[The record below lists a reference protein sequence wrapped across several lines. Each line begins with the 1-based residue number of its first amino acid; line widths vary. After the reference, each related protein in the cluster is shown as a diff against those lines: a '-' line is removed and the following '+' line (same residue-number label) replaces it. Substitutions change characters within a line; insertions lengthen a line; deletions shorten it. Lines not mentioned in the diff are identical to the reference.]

1 MTTINTIQDLIQ
13 LLRDQPL
20 WAEELRGILLSTELR
35 DLPAAVRELTQTLAA
50 NAVQTNERLTRIEQ
64 DVSILKEDVSTLK
77 EDVSIL
83 KEDVSTLKEDVSILK
98 EDVSTLKEDVSTL
111 KEDVSILKEDVS
123 TLKEDVS
130 TLKEDVSTLKEDVSI
145 LKEDVSTLKEDVST
159 LKEDVSTL
167 KEDVSTLKEDVS
179 ILKEDVSTQKGS
191 ISTLQGNMARLNG
204 AEYERYV
211 EDKAVHRA
219 YANLGFIQ
227 AVPVKGPRSGF
238 QPRLSSAL
246 ARARKRAAQEGR
258 PLPDLTEEN
267 NFVNSDII
275 IADLGDP
282 DDRERRS
289 PPVAYALF
297 EVSITADRNDLR
309 RASARA
315 ETLAAILQVPVIP
328 AVIADTFPE
337 TERQEAAEAG
347 VARFRI
353 PDR

>member
-77 EDVSIL
+77 EDVS
-83 KEDVSTLKEDVSILK
+83 
-98 EDVSTLKEDVSTL
+98 
-111 KEDVSILKEDVS
+111 
-123 TLKEDVS
+123 
-130 TLKEDVSTLKEDVSI
+130 
-145 LKEDVSTLKEDVST
+145 
-159 LKEDVSTL
+159 
-167 KEDVSTLKEDVS
+167 
-179 ILKEDVSTQKGS
+179 TQKGN

-246 ARARKRAAQEGR
+246 ARARKRAAQERR

-337 TERQEAAEAG
+337 TERLASAEAG